1 MPRCCKKAS
10 GWRIELGAIE
20 TKDLERVVVYTTVQE
35 KGDRASEPMQLM
47 HRVTAPCRAW
57 ASPPTRPASAPDC
70 FRRHNVANLN
80 EMLPFFGDET
90 RRLSAAKAGREQLEK
105 QFAEDRAALDR
116 SVGFGQPKSTPSC

>member
-1 MPRCCKKAS
+1 MPAYEAR
-10 GWRIELGAIE
+10 
-20 TKDLERVVVYTTVQE
+20 ERA
-35 KGDRASEPMQLM
+35 DR
-47 HRVTAPCRAW
+47 
-57 ASPPTRPASAPDC
+57 

-116 SVGFGQPKSTPSC
+116 SVGSWSPKSTPSC

>member
-1 MPRCCKKAS
+1 MEARYA
-10 GWRIELGAIE
+10 LGIAAYE
-20 TKDLERVVVYTTVQE
+20 ARERA
-35 KGDRASEPMQLM
+35 DR
-47 HRVTAPCRAW
+47 
-57 ASPPTRPASAPDC
+57 

-116 SVGFGQPKSTPSC
+116 SVGSWSLEADPEAPSERLPAGGDANAGPESSPD